1 MKQFGLWNILVPAT
15 LILIYSWAGV
25 ALGIDRAEMD
35 QTRVSVTIEEGAV
48 VDILK
53 LLAMQN
59 NFNLSVSSQ
68 VEDFVTISLTDVSLT
83 DALDVIT
90 SAVAASWYIAG
101 SVVVVKPLGQMDLRE
116 FETKI
121 IRLQHIPA
129 DAAKTIITPVIPQGG
144 AVEVLSRRGESSSRG
159 WDEFIEI
166 RTYAAAMEE
175 AERLIEQIDVE
186 RPMVEIEVRII
197 ETTVRDESKL
207 GLDFPENYSVRF
219 GDLDDDELELE
230 GLVTRS
236 FETGS
241 VTWGRMTAQ
250 DVTLYLDLLIRNGNS
265 KLISNPRVTTLSNQE
280 AEIEVS
286 TTIPVETLN
295 RFSEAGVV
303 QDIVSFQDLDVSIKL
318 KVTPRVSDDSTITLD
333 VASVVEEIA
342 GYTGPADNQRPI
354 TSRRS
359 VTSSVTIKSGESLG
373 LGGLM
378 KEVEH
383 KTISKIPILGSI
395 PVIGR
400 IFQHHSTTTEKTDLT
415 ILITPRI
422 LGES

>member
-1 MKQFGLWNILVPAT
+1 
-15 LILIYSWAGV
+15 
-25 ALGIDRAEMD
+25 
-35 QTRVSVTIEEGAV
+35 
-48 VDILK
+48 
-53 LLAMQN
+53 
-59 NFNLSVSSQ
+59 
-68 VEDFVTISLTDVSLT
+68 
-83 DALDVIT
+83 
-90 SAVAASWYIAG
+90 
-101 SVVVVKPLGQMDLRE
+101 
-116 FETKI
+116 
-121 IRLQHIPA
+121 
-129 DAAKTIITPVIPQGG
+129 
-144 AVEVLSRRGESSSRG
+144 
-159 WDEFIEI
+159 
-166 RTYAAAMEE
+166 MEE